1 MSIVAGE
8 HGGRTLLSP
17 RTLRVRPTSDRVR
30 ENIFN
35 ILVTGAPET
44 LDNTCVLDLFCGVG
58 TLGLEAISRGAK
70 EAAFVDDSYQ
80 SLQFLRKNTEF
91 CRAQTKIIPAK
102 VDRALEAL
110 AKKRQRFDLIFLD
123 PPYEHEHVTKTLQ
136 KLDTLSLL
144 NPNALIVVQH
154 SKREIVGENWHHLS
168 LWDVRPYG
176 DTVITFLRGSDV

>member
-1 MSIVAGE
+1 MRIVAGE

-44 LDNTCVLDLFCGVG
+44 LDSTSVLDLFCGVG

-70 EAAFVDDSYQ
+70 EATFVDDSYQ
-80 SLQFLRKNTEF
+80 SMQFLRKNTAF
-91 CRAQTKIIPAK
+91 CQTQVKIIPARA
-102 VDRALEAL
+102 DRALEAL
-110 AKKRQRFDLIFLD
+110 AKKNQHFDLIFLD
-123 PPYEHEHVTKTLQ
+123 PPYEHDHVAKTLQ

-144 NPNALIVVQH
+144 NPNAMIVAQH
-154 SKREIVGENWHHLS
+154 SKREIVGENWHKLS
-168 LWDVRPYG
+168 LWDVRPYE
-176 DTVITFLRGSDV
+176 DTVITFLRGSDG